1 MALAVSWDILRY
13 SSETHLAWQ
22 SQSALGGAPISTSRQ
37 PPDDP
42 LDAFCKDTEAY
53 LSGRIGGRLSRLT
66 FAAKDIF
73 DVAGHVTGG
82 GNPDWKA
89 THPPAERNAWVIQTL
104 VNAGADM
111 VGKTHTDELTRGIL
125 GENAHYGTPINS
137 KALERVPGGSS
148 SGSAAAVAGGLVNFA
163 LGSDTG
169 GSVRIPASFCGLYG
183 LRPTHGRIPLDGI
196 LMQAPSY
203 DTIGWFARD
212 AETYARVSEVLFQ
225 NQIPDV
231 SPSRLV
237 IAQDAFEE
245 ADESVSGVLLPLAEK
260 IAALAD
266 SSSTQRLS
274 PNGLAEWASQQNVL
288 QSKEAW
294 DSVKNWVDQVNPRF
308 SFWVSERYTLAI
320 NLTQDQLDEAV
331 VLRDQ
336 VRNKMDEVFA
346 GGGFVCLPTSPCP
359 APLRGLPASAKKELQ
374 SRLSRLTCIAGT
386 TGRPQLSIPMAEV
399 NGLPVGISIMGDHGS
414 DEELI
419 GFARRVEAALAR

>member
-1 MALAVSWDILRY
+1 MPR
-13 SSETHLAWQ
+13 
-22 SQSALGGAPISTSRQ
+22 PRQ
-37 PPDDP
+37 PLVDP

-53 LSGRIGGRLSRLT
+53 LSGDLGGPLSGLT

-89 THPPAERNAWVIQTL
+89 THQPAERNAWVVQTL
-104 VNAGADM
+104 VNAGATM

-137 KALERVPGGSS
+137 KAPGRVPGGSS

-183 LRPTHGRIPLDGI
+183 LRPTHGRILLDGI

-212 AETYARVSEVLFQ
+212 AETYARVGEVLLQ
-225 NQIPDV
+225 SEIPD
-231 SPSRLV
+231 SGPSRLV
-237 IAQDAFEE
+237 IAQDAFEA
-245 ADESVSGVLLPLAEK
+245 ADQDVADVLLPLAEK
-260 IAALAD
+260 IAVLAET
-266 SSSTQRLS
+266 STTERLA

-294 DSVKNWVDQVNPRF
+294 ESVKDWIDRVNPRF
-308 SFWVSERYTLAI
+308 SFWVSERYNFATTL
-320 NLTQDQLDEAV
+320 TETQLDEAV
-331 VLRDQ
+331 VARDKI
-336 VRNKMDEVFA
+336 RARMDEVFA
-346 GGGFVCLPTSPCP
+346 GGGFVCLPTAPSP
-359 APLRGLPASAKKELQ
+359 APMRGLPTSAKREVL
-374 SRLSRLTCIAGT
+374 SRIVRLTCIAGT
-386 TGRPQLSIPMAEV
+386 TGRPQLNLPLAEV

-414 DEELI
+414 DEALI
-419 GFARRVEAALAR
+419 GFARKVEAALAG